1 MGPSASGVDSL
12 FSPCLNSSP
21 SILVIIIIGNGSNF
35 PYQSSDTLVVAQCR
49 GTRLGVEISIL
60 SNRQTPADPGG
71 LFGPT

>member
-12 FSPCLNSSP
+12 FSPCLYSSP
-21 SILVIIIIGNGSNF
+21 LVLVIIIIGNGSNF
-35 PYQSSDTLVVAQCR
+35 PYQSSDILVVAQCR

-71 LFGPT
+71 LLGPT